1 MVGLTMLVASI
12 GLADSINPSTL
23 VPGLWLAGTPS
34 ARGLGS
40 FTAGVFATYLAGGL
54 VLVLG
59 PGQAAI
65 ATIHHISGPVGHAL
79 LAAGGI
85 IALGFAVALWRG
97 HLSAGEE
104 RREHRTEHSR
114 SSAFAL
120 GVGIMLVEL
129 PTAFVY
135 FGAIS
140 AILAARP
147 ALPAQIALIV
157 LYNVLFVAPLIA
169 LIVARRFAG
178 ESAIDWLVDVEARLK
193 RVAQVAL
200 TGLAGA
206 GGAALLAI
214 GVTGLLAT

>member
-1 MVGLTMLVASI
+1 
-12 GLADSINPSTL
+12 
-23 VPGLWLAGTPS
+23 
-34 ARGLGS
+34 
-40 FTAGVFATYLAGGL
+40 
-54 VLVLG
+54 
-59 PGQAAI
+59 
-65 ATIHHISGPVGHAL
+65 
-79 LAAGGI
+79 
-85 IALGFAVALWRG
+85 
-97 HLSAGEE
+97 
-104 RREHRTEHSR
+104 
-114 SSAFAL
+114 
-120 GVGIMLVEL
+120 MLVEL

-157 LYNVLFVAPLIA
+157 LYNLLFVAPLIA

-178 ESAIDWLVDVEARLK
+178 ERAIDWLVDVEARLK